1 MRCARQ
7 RCRAE
12 RGKHS
17 SIARM
22 IPGAPSETTSTG
34 SPRPRPR
41 MSWKNARTVSVSSF
55 EPAISASSTLRP
67 SVADAPGR
75 QHRLAGL
82 TRPQPL
88 GDAVDEEVD
97 DPVLGQIAAREP
109 LVFRPQPFG
118 DLAHRC
124 PRQQPPA
131 VLVGEGILDVARRQP
146 ARVELD
152 RQLLQ
157 RLGPAAER
165 GTDRRDERLGRVT
178 HLRCRVFDHP
188 LRRPDLP
195 APIAVPV
202 TRRRALGPLVALA
215 PDCVGDLAFERLLHD
230 QPQRQ
235 VHEV

>member
-1 MRCARQ
+1 M
-7 RCRAE
+7 
-12 RGKHS
+12 
-17 SIARM
+17 
-22 IPGAPSETTSTG
+22 
-34 SPRPRPR
+34 
-41 MSWKNARTVSVSSF
+41 
-55 EPAISASSTLRP
+55 RP

-97 DPVLGQIAAREP
+97 DAVLGQIAAREP
-109 LVFRPQPFG
+109 LVFRPQSLG

-131 VLVGEGILDVARRQP
+131 ALVGECILDVARRQP
-146 ARVELD
+146 ARIKLD

-195 APIAVPV
+195 GPIAVPV

-215 PDCVGDLAFERLLHD
+215 PDRVGDLAFERLLHD
-230 QPQRQ
+230 QPERQ
-235 VHEV
+235 VHEVGSPRCRAEVAANQGPKLLACPVRRR